1 MDKKKI
7 SDISKNIQ
15 TDAIKLNEKMKL
27 LNNIFSLLLSISNKN
42 SKNKIIDEYTI
53 VLKNYKEFINNIMN
67 KLTKIPFYV
76 KYKNI
81 IMELNE
87 KIFTLYK
94 NLKILYII
102 FKLSY
107 SISNENKKENVKDE
121 YNKTIKDHKLFISD
135 LIKNLD
141 YIKNLF
147 NKEKK
152 KTNKNNIFN
161 EEFYE
166 LLGVTKEEFNK
177 YEVENKNSN
186 LNSIIKKFYYF
197 IYTEKIIDII
207 RKYNLNPEL
216 NTKVNFN
223 KVKEELIKN
232 KNKKNIDDNLYNEL
246 IKLITVEYYKKK
258 IGKIVLSN
266 INQNKKIIKLKE
278 ELNEDKKY
286 INNDLYDELIT
297 FINYSIKISLQETNN
312 KFKNNEN
319 NGKNQITVSSN
330 GKNQNI
336 IENFDK
342 FTSKSILALNNLKSI
357 SNINN
362 INQELNE
369 NINLP
374 NYLKNQAKFIE
385 KLNEINKLQNK
396 NKIKN
401 EISNLQKE
409 IYELSKNINNDNFLI
424 FLVKINKLLKNKN
437 ITNNINNLK

>member
-1 MDKKKI
+1 
-7 SDISKNIQ
+7 
-15 TDAIKLNEKMKL
+15 MKL

-42 SKNKIIDEYTI
+42 SKNKILDEYTI

-141 YIKNLF
+141 DIKNLF
-147 NKEKK
+147 NKEKTNSK
-152 KTNKNNIFN
+152 KEVDNKNNIL
-161 EEFYE
+161 EEFYKLITPEE
-166 LLGVTKEEFNK
+166 LNK
-177 YEVENKNSN
+177 YKNSN
-186 LNSIIKKFYYF
+186 QNVTIKNIYEFLYKDKIDF
-197 IYTEKIIDII
+197 ILK
-207 RKYNLNPEL
+207 KYNLNKSFD
-216 NTKVNFN
+216 TKSNFN
-223 KVKEELIKN
+223 KVKAELLKN
-232 KNKKNIDDNLYNEL
+232 KNEKSIDNNLYNEL
-246 IKLITVEYYKKK
+246 LKLITTEYYTEKIKK
-258 IGKIVLSN
+258 IASSN
-266 INQNKKIIKLKE
+266 INVENYKLNKLKELKE

-286 INNDLYDELIT
+286 INNASYNKLSK
-297 FINYSIKISLQETNN
+297 FINDIKKIIEYKINEI
-312 KFKNNEN
+312 NEN
-319 NGKNQITVSSN
+319 NNEKIITN
-330 GKNQNI
+330 TGQKEFNNNMNL
-336 IENFDK
+336 ENFLTK
-342 FTSKSILALNNLKSI
+342 LELEFGKISTQNLLKKNNS
-357 SNINN
+357 S
-362 INQELNE
+362 
-369 NINLP
+369 INLP

-437 ITNNINNLK
+437 INNNINNLN